1 MTGDYCMFHKYGF
14 CKNGD
19 KCSKVHLKEVCLK
32 RECESRKCDK
42 RHPKPCKLMTHNGFC
57 KFDDK
62 CSYSHRLPKMVE
74 DQNIKI
80 KALAKIIEDQ
90 NVRLEAFDRLIQ
102 CQEEEIDDL
111 KEKLLENQRREIG
124 QLQNQINLLKTKN
137 AEKEE
142 LIKKMDKAVKELNG
156 KHGIE
161 EKEMDESTLQE
172 SVLSPNS
179 TSTSVKS
186 EIFVKNSLKHLEDME
201 LDIKKSRKISI
212 IREKYGSYC
221 DKLEEELQ
229 NNELNSV
236 IYSMAL
242 ERLKDLLKIS
252 EEETSK
258 DLCVKSIEKCRKL
271 LQS

>member
-62 CSYSHRLPKMVE
+62 CSYSHRLPKMIE

-111 KEKLLENQRREIG
+111 KEKFLENQRREIG
-124 QLQNQINLLKTKN
+124 QLQNQINLLKSKN
-137 AEKEE
+137 AEKE
-142 LIKKMDKAVKELNG
+142 NG
-156 KHGIE
+156 
-161 EKEMDESTLQE
+161 
-172 SVLSPNS
+172 
-179 TSTSVKS
+179 
-186 EIFVKNSLKHLEDME
+186 
-201 LDIKKSRKISI
+201 
-212 IREKYGSYC
+212 
-221 DKLEEELQ
+221 
-229 NNELNSV
+229 
-236 IYSMAL
+236 
-242 ERLKDLLKIS
+242 
-252 EEETSK
+252 
-258 DLCVKSIEKCRKL
+258 
-271 LQS
+271 

>member
-1 MTGDYCMFHKYGF
+1 M
-14 CKNGD
+14 
-19 KCSKVHLKEVCLK
+19 
-32 RECESRKCDK
+32 
-42 RHPKPCKLMTHNGFC
+42 
-57 KFDDK
+57 
-62 CSYSHRLPKMVE
+62 
-74 DQNIKI
+74 
-80 KALAKIIEDQ
+80 
-90 NVRLEAFDRLIQ
+90 LEP
-102 CQEEEIDDL
+102 
-111 KEKLLENQRREIG
+111 QRREIG

-179 TSTSVKS
+179 TSASVKS

-229 NNELNSV
+229 NNEVNSV

-242 ERLKDLLKIS
+242 ERLKDLLKTS

-258 DLCVKSIEKCRKL
+258 DLYVKSIEKCRKL